1 MTPSQ
6 NVRYLET
13 IWDRSVI
20 RRQLTHVDE
29 NERSCVTCVNK
40 SEKSDYCQSCK
51 IMGSRDANR
60 SKNHKSFAATSL
72 EGGNQTEH
80 GNCVCTL
87 DSSNS
92 VRLVTFEKP
101 LKSSRS
107 VKFLWCQRE

>member
-20 RRQLTHVDE
+20 RRQLTHVDK

-40 SEKSDYCQSCK
+40 SEKSDYCQSCQ
-51 IMGSRDANR
+51 IMDSRDGTT
-60 SKNHKSFAATSL
+60 SKNPKSFAATSL

-80 GNCVCTL
+80 GNWACTL

-92 VRLVTFEKP
+92 VRLVTFEKL
-101 LKSSRS
+101 LKSSCS
-107 VKFLWCQRE
+107 VKLLW